1 MKTAVVVMSRV
12 PRAGRTK
19 TRLMTKLSGEDC
31 AAFHRSCLSDIGQA
45 IIDSGLPGYIFYTGD
60 YTGHDFHFLP
70 EDDGKY
76 FKICPQKGNNL
87 GERLY
92 NAGLEV
98 KDVFDAV
105 LFVGSDLPDL
115 SPKLLLSA
123 VEKLRKHDVV
133 IGPAR
138 DGGYYL
144 LGMKQIIRDI
154 FQDIP
159 WGTPQVLTST
169 VRKLE
174 CNELSYTLLDTRAD
188 IDTWADMVGFYIRG
202 QGVGNDY
209 YRQMAAYMFV
219 EKMVEKYITGEG
231 G

>member
-12 PRAGRTK
+12 PRAGHTK

-31 AAFHRSCLSDIGQA
+31 AAFHRACLSDIGQA
-45 IIDSGLPGYIFYTGD
+45 IIDSGLPGYIYCTGD
-60 YTGHDFHFLP
+60 YTGNGFQFLN
-70 EDDGKY
+70 DDYSKH
-76 FKICPQKGNNL
+76 FKICPQIGNNL

-92 NAGLEV
+92 NAGLEII
-98 KDVFDAV
+98 DGFDAV

-123 VEKLRKHDVV
+123 VEKLRNHDVV
-133 IGPAR
+133 IGPAQ

-144 LGMKQIIRDI
+144 LGMKQIIKDV
-154 FQDIP
+154 FLDIP
-159 WGTPQVLTST
+159 WGTRQVLTST

-174 CNELSYTLLDTRAD
+174 CNELSYALLGTRSD
-188 IDTWADMVGFYIRG
+188 IDTWADMVGFYMQG
-202 QGVGNDY
+202 QGAGNDY
-209 YRQMAAYMFV
+209 YRRMAAYKFV